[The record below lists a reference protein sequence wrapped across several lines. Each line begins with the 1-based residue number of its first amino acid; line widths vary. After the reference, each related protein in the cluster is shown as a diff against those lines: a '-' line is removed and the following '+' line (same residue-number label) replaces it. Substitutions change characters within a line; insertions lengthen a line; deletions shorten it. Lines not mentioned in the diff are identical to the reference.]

1 MREESDAERM
11 GMDIGSGTKVKV
23 DKIADKMLAKV
34 KTEKMPTIEHRT
46 LSNERQ
52 GPRHHIGLWL

>member
-23 DKIADKMLAKV
+23 DKIADKMLAKDADNRALN
-34 KTEKMPTIEHRT
+34 IE
-46 LSNERQ
+46 Q
-52 GPRHHIGLWL
+52 

>member
-23 DKIADKMLAKV
+23 DKIADKMLAKDAAD
-34 KTEKMPTIEHRT
+34 RT
-46 LSNERQ
+46 PNKEQ
-52 GPRHHIGLWL
+52 QMQYP